1 MNIRQR
7 ISIISASAALVI
19 LGAATRAAA
28 DDAATVVERPPSAGR
43 NAHYAANRDPLASSM
58 FTKLPAGSI
67 KPRGWLRKQLELQA
81 AGFHGYLWE
90 ISPFVRRQGNA
101 WLSPTGEGHSPWEEM
116 PYWLKGF
123 SACAFALDDQRM
135 LVETRHWIE
144 GAIASQRDDGWF
156 GPRANLTRVR
166 GKPDLWPNMVM
177 LNCLQS
183 YYEYTGDKRVL
194 ERMTRYFRWQNALP
208 EADLLVP
215 DWQKRRAGDN
225 ILSVYW
231 LYNRTGEP
239 WLLELAAR
247 LHKHT
252 DPWVERLVNLHN
264 VDVSQAYDEPAA
276 FYLLS
281 KNPRDLLASYRRHA
295 EVREQF
301 GQVPG
306 GMFGGDEN
314 CRPGFGDPRQAIET
328 CGIVEEMHSNESML
342 AITGDPMWADQ
353 CEYVA
358 FNALPA
364 ALTADMKALRY
375 LTSPNMI
382 VSDAKNKAP
391 GLQNGGNML
400 EMNPHTHRC
409 CQHNF
414 GHGWPYFSEHLWMAT
429 ADNGLAAVLYSA
441 CDVKAKVGDGQ
452 EVTIRT
458 ATKYPFEERVSFTVS
473 AKAPVDFPLYL
484 RVPAWCGAAKIS
496 VNDKPLDIEAKAE
509 RYVRIA
515 RTWSDGDRVAID
527 LPMHVSVK
535 TWAQNKHS
543 VSVDRGPLTF
553 SLKIGEKVT
562 RTGGTDRWP
571 AWSLEP
577 TTPWNYGLVL
587 DAEDPAKSFKVL
599 EHDRFP
605 GDDMPFT
612 QAAAPIRLLA
622 KGRKIPQWKADY
634 LGLVGLLQ
642 ESPAKTSE
650 PVEEVALIPMGAA
663 RLRITQFPVASD
675 AADAHPWVV
684 PPEALAVNVTASH
697 CWDGDTVVAATDG
710 RLPKNSDDHTIARF
724 TWWPRQG
731 TTEWIARQFD
741 KPRKLSQTE
750 VYWFD
755 DGPSGGRCRTPASWR
770 LLYRQG
776 DKWLPVDGA
785 SAYGVDKDQFNAVK
799 FDEVETDALRIEV
812 KLRDKFS
819 SGVLEWRVP
828 EPKNDSTAEHENGD
842 SK

>member
-1 MNIRQR
+1 MSCLPRRRTTLPIFATLCLTIGPAFWATGTARAEEA
-7 ISIISASAALVI
+7 ASL
-19 LGAATRAAA
+19 
-28 DDAATVVERPPSAGR
+28 VERPPTTGR
-43 NAHYAANRDPLASSM
+43 NAHYAANRDPLAASM
-58 FTKLPAGSI
+58 FVKLPAGAV

-101 WLSPTGEGHSPWEEM
+101 WLSPVGEGHSPWEEM

-135 LVETRHWIE
+135 IVETRHWIE
-144 GAIASQRDDGWF
+144 GALASQRDDGWF
-156 GPRANLTRVR
+156 GPRANLTRVS
-166 GKPDLWPNMVM
+166 GKPDLWPNMAM

-194 ERMTRYFRWQNALP
+194 DLMTRYFRWEHALS
-208 EADLLVP
+208 EADLLLP

-231 LYNRTGEP
+231 LYNRTGEA
-239 WLLELAAR
+239 WLLELAAK

-252 DPWVERLVNLHN
+252 DPWVDRLVNLHN

-276 FYLLS
+276 FYELS
-281 KNPRDLLASYRRHA
+281 KNPRDLLASYRRHE
-295 EVREQF
+295 EVRDTW

-314 CRPGFGDPRQAIET
+314 CRSGFTDPRQAIET
-328 CGIVEEMHSNESML
+328 CGIVEEMHSNETML
-342 AITGDPMWADQ
+342 SITGDPAWADQ

-382 VSDAKNKAP
+382 VSDAKNKSP

-414 GHGWPYFSEHLWMAT
+414 GHGWPYFAEHLWMAT
-429 ADNGLAAVLYSA
+429 ADNGLAAVMYSA
-441 CDVKAKVGDGQ
+441 CDVTAKVGDGG

-458 ATKYPFEERVSFTVS
+458 ATRYPFEEQVEFAVST
-473 AKAPVDFPLYL
+473 AKPLEFPLYL
-484 RVPAWCGAAKIS
+484 RVPAWCDGATVE
-496 VNDKPLDIEAKAE
+496 VNGKKLEVEPKGGAF
-509 RYVRIA
+509 VRIA
-515 RTWSDGDRVAID
+515 RQWSEGDRVAVK
-527 LPMHVSVK
+527 LPMKIEVK
-535 TWAQNKHS
+535 TWEKNKHS

-571 AWSLEP
+571 AWSIEP

-587 DAEDPAKSFKVL
+587 DADNPADAAQSFEVVAR
-599 EHDRFP
+599 DGP
-605 GDDMPFT
+605 AADMPFT
-612 QAAAPIRLLA
+612 PQTAPIELRA
-622 KGRKIPQWKADY
+622 KGRKIPEWKADY

-650 PVEEVALIPMGAA
+650 PAEDITLIPMGAA
-663 RLRITQFPVASD
+663 RLRITAFPVASD
-675 AADAHPWVV
+675 AADAHEWTI

-697 CWDGDTVVAATDG
+697 CWDGDTVVAVTDG
-710 RLPKNSDDHTIARF
+710 RLPKNSDDHSIARF
-724 TWWPRQG
+724 TWWPKQG
-731 TTEWIARQFD
+731 TNEWLARQFD

-750 VYWFD
+750 IYWFD
-755 DGPSGGRCRTPASWR
+755 DEPTGGHCRTPASWR

-776 DKWLPVDGA
+776 DKWLPVENA
-785 SAYGVDKDQFNAVK
+785 SAYGVEKDKFNAVK

-812 KLRDKFS
+812 KLRDEVS

-828 EPKNDSTAEHENGD
+828 ERDGK
-842 SK
+842 